1 MHFRCSNNF
10 NSFSF
15 LRLALILSSCVMT
28 VMSMSYFALD
38 MRNPKKCVVIDY
50 PGVKLDV
57 LYEVFGKFSTLEIFQ

>member
-1 MHFRCSNNF
+1 
-10 NSFSF
+10 
-15 LRLALILSSCVMT
+15 MT